1 MYTVFIQTY
10 AKAAVT
16 PPPANTKS
24 GAKAGF
30 ERISEIKDM
39 FSTMAIQ

>member
-1 MYTVFIQTY
+1 MYTIFIQAY
-10 AKAAVT
+10 VKAAVT

-39 FSTMAIQ
+39 FRTIAMQ